1 MLADP
6 RHRVDDICATV
17 GISRATLYRYA
28 QAAKATKAA
37 TA

>member
-6 RHRVDDICATV
+6 RNRVDNICETV

-28 QAAKATKAA
+28 KAAKAA

>member
-6 RHRVDDICATV
+6 KNRNDDICATV

-28 QAAKATKAA
+28 KAAKGAT
-37 TA
+37 T